1 MAPRFVFATAVALFM
16 GMLTST
22 TLAALPPDV
31 KKELTELAKELK
43 GIAGLIKKKEVD
55 QAKEIISK
63 TEERLKVLAIAEDEK
78 DRSYASFKT
87 ALEKAKNLIP
97 VSFEHEV
104 APILQ
109 ANCLR
114 CHGEE
119 QASACLAVERSC
131 PIQKSS
137 RSLDG

>member
-1 MAPRFVFATAVALFM
+1 MAPRFLFATAVALFM

-63 TEERLKVLAIAEDEK
+63 AEERLKVLAIAEDEK
-78 DRSYASFKT
+78 DRHAHLLPHLWRRMELSPGRFGKMTYAPLVLT
-87 ALEKAKNLIP
+87 
-97 VSFEHEV
+97 
-104 APILQ
+104 
-109 ANCLR
+109 
-114 CHGEE
+114 G
-119 QASACLAVERSC
+119 
-131 PIQKSS
+131 
-137 RSLDG
+137 